1 MFRRKWRM
9 TSVIMLICFLLCSCG
24 SEAESKNTAEK
35 PSTVEITPLDQI
47 QMN

>member
-9 TSVIMLICFLLCSCG
+9 TNVIMLICFLLCSCG
-24 SEAESKNTAEK
+24 SEAGSESAAEK